1 MKSLRARVL
10 MLVAGAGLLTAIVLA
25 AVMHMSVRSYYTD
38 VVYTQSRAFIERV
51 VEMHPDLWEL
61 YERDPEAF
69 SDKLAAYTVYSP
81 TTGMYLLDA
90 QGRVLATSGEP
101 KVFWSAWRVDLAPV
115 RASLE
120 RDPSMPIVAPDPD
133 HESRQRIV
141 AARPIEREGR
151 HLGWVYVVPRAAD
164 IGTQMPE
171 LLKSYAIQTAVK
183 VALLTLAIGVAL
195 TVAMIA
201 LLTQPLTALTRVA
214 ERVRSG
220 GFSASLCETEFP
232 FRDRNDEVGRLSRT
246 FRETLERLKLETD
259 RVRET
264 DAHRREMVANVSHD
278 LRTPLTALIGQLETI
293 RMKADALDRETRER
307 FIDAAVNNAHHLRR
321 LTDALNELA
330 KLDNPELRIER
341 EPIALGEL
349 ADDLAQRYGTRAE
362 EAGVSLQVTYPD
374 QLPLAR
380 VDAGLIERAIGNLL
394 DNAIRVTPPGGTIE
408 LRIVRDGQA
417 EGGGLRVEVADS
429 GPGVASDDQARV
441 FQRFYQGSKARE
453 QRGSSGLG
461 LAIVKRVAELHGG
474 RVGLDSAPSRGA
486 TFWMLL
492 PTH

>member
-1 MKSLRARVL
+1 MNSLRARVL
-10 MLVAGAGLLTAIVLA
+10 MLVAGAGLLTAVVLA

-38 VVYTQSRAFIERV
+38 VVYTQSLAFIDRV
-51 VEMHPDLWEL
+51 IEMHPDLWDD
-61 YERDPEAF
+61 YERDPDAF
-69 SDKLAAYTVYSP
+69 SDKLAAYTVFSP
-81 TTGMYLLDA
+81 NTGMYLLDPA
-90 QGRVLATSGEP
+90 GRVLASSGER
-101 KVFWSAWRVDLAPV
+101 KLHWSSFSVDLAPV
-115 RASLE
+115 KDSLN
-120 RDPSMPIVAPDPD
+120 RDESMPILGNDPD
-133 HESRQRIV
+133 HQSKNRIV
-141 AARPIEREGR
+141 AARPLKRDGR
-151 HLGWVYVVPRAAD
+151 VQGWVYVVARAAD
-164 IGTQMPE
+164 IGTQTPE

-195 TVAMIA
+195 TVSMIA
-201 LLTQPLTALTRVA
+201 LLTRPLTALTRVA

-220 GFSASLCETEFP
+220 GFSAPLCETEFP

-246 FRETLERLKLETD
+246 FRDTLERLKLEMD
-259 RVRET
+259 RVTQT
-264 DAHRREMVANVSHD
+264 DAQRREMVANVSHD

-293 RMKADALDRETRER
+293 RMKADSLDPEARAR
-307 FIDAAVNNAHHLRR
+307 FVDAAMNNAQQLRR

-362 EAGVSLQVTYPD
+362 AAGVTLKVTYPD
-374 QLPLAR
+374 GLPLAR

-394 DNAIRVTPPGGTIE
+394 DNAIRVTPPGGAIE
-408 LRIVRDGQA
+408 LRVVGGA
-417 EGGGLRVEVADS
+417 EGLRVEVADT
-429 GPGVASDDQARV
+429 GPGVPNEDQARV
-441 FQRFYQGSKARE
+441 FQRFYQGSKHRE

-474 RVGLDSAPSRGA
+474 RVGLDSAPSSGA

-492 PTH
+492 PTN

>member
-10 MLVAGAGLLTAIVLA
+10 MLVAGAGMLTAIVLA

-38 VVYTQSRAFIERV
+38 VVYAQSQAFIERV
-51 VEMHPDLWEL
+51 MEMHPDLWDL

-69 SDKLAAYTVYSP
+69 SDKLAAYTIYAP
-81 TTGMYLLDA
+81 TTGMYLLDP
-90 QGRVLATSGEP
+90 QGRVLASSGDQHI
-101 KVFWSAWRVDLAPV
+101 FWSNWKVDLEPV
-115 RASLE
+115 RASLL
-120 RDPSMPIVAPDPD
+120 RDAAMPITAADPD
-133 HESRQRIV
+133 HEAKQCLV
-141 AARPIEREGR
+141 AARPIVRAGRE
-151 HLGWVYVVPRAAD
+151 LGWLYVVPRAAD
-164 IGTQMPE
+164 IGTQTPE

-201 LLTQPLTALTRVA
+201 LLTRPLTALTRVA

-220 GFSASLCETEFP
+220 DFSASLCETEFP

-246 FRETLERLKLETD
+246 FRETLERLKLEMD
-259 RVRET
+259 RVTQT

-293 RMKADALDRETRER
+293 RMKAEGLDRESHDR
-307 FIDAAVNNAHHLRR
+307 FIDAAIHNAHHLRR

-330 KLDNPELRIER
+330 KLDNPELKIER

-349 ADDLAQRYGTRAE
+349 ADDLAQRYGIRAE
-362 EAGVSLQVTYPD
+362 EAGVSLRVTYPD

-394 DNAIRVTPPGGTIE
+394 DNAIRVTPQGGTIE
-408 LRIVRDGQA
+408 LRVMRDA
-417 EGGGLRVEVADS
+417 DGLRVEVADT
-429 GPGVASDDQARV
+429 GPGVAVDDQTKV
-441 FQRFYQGSKARE
+441 FQRFYQGSKHRE
-453 QRGSSGLG
+453 QRGSSGIG

-474 RVGLDSAPSRGA
+474 RVGLDSAPARGA

-492 PTH
+492 PTS

>member
-10 MLVAGAGLLTAIVLA
+10 MLVAGAGMLTAIVLA

-38 VVYTQSRAFIERV
+38 VVYAQSQAFIDRV

-61 YERDPEAF
+61 YARDPDAF
-69 SDKLAAYTVYSP
+69 SDKLAAYTIYSP
-81 TTGMYLLDA
+81 STGMYLLDP
-90 QGRVLATSGEP
+90 QGRVLSSSGDQR
-101 KVFWSAWRVDLAPV
+101 VFWNNWRVDLAPV
-115 RASLE
+115 RASLG
-120 RDPSMPIVAPDPD
+120 RDASMPIIGSDPD
-133 HESRQRIV
+133 HQAKTCLV
-141 AARPIEREGR
+141 AARPIVRDGRE
-151 HLGWVYVVPRAAD
+151 LGWLYVVPRAAD
-164 IGTQMPE
+164 IGTQTPE

-201 LLTQPLTALTRVA
+201 LLTRPLTALTRVA

-246 FRETLERLKLETD
+246 FRETLERLKLEMD
-259 RVRET
+259 RVTQT

-293 RMKADALDRETRER
+293 RMKADGLDRESRDR
-307 FIDAAVNNAHHLRR
+307 FVDAAIHNAHHLRR

-349 ADDLAQRYGTRAE
+349 ADDLAQRYGIRAD
-362 EAGVSLQVTYPD
+362 EAGVSLRVTYPD

-394 DNAIRVTPPGGTIE
+394 DNAIRVTPRGGTIE
-408 LRIVRDGQA
+408 LRVVRDA
-417 EGGGLRVEVADS
+417 DGLRVEVADT
-429 GPGVASDDQARV
+429 GPGVAADDQSRV
-441 FQRFYQGSKARE
+441 FQRFYQGSKHRE

-474 RVGLDSAPSRGA
+474 RVGLDSAPARGA

-492 PTH
+492 PTS

>member
-1 MKSLRARVL
+1 M
-10 MLVAGAGLLTAIVLA
+10 LTAIVLA

-38 VVYTQSRAFIERV
+38 VVYAQSQAFIERV
-51 VEMHPDLWEL
+51 VEMHPDLWDL
-61 YERDPEAF
+61 YERDPDAF
-69 SDKLAAYTVYSP
+69 SDKLAAYTIYSP
-81 TTGMYLLDA
+81 STGMYLLDPK
-90 QGRVLATSGEP
+90 GRVLASSGERHI
-101 KVFWSAWRVDLAPV
+101 FWSNWRVDLGPV
-115 RASLE
+115 RASLA
-120 RDPSMPIVAPDPD
+120 RDASMPIHGADPD
-133 HESRQRIV
+133 HEAKQCLV
-141 AARPIEREGR
+141 AARPIVRDGRE
-151 HLGWVYVVPRAAD
+151 LGWLYVVPRAAD
-164 IGTQMPE
+164 IGTQTPE

-201 LLTQPLTALTRVA
+201 LLTRPLTALTRVA

-246 FRETLERLKLETD
+246 FRETLERLKLEMD
-259 RVRET
+259 RVTQT

-293 RMKADALDRETRER
+293 RMKADGLDPESRDR
-307 FIDAAVNNAHHLRR
+307 FVDAAIHNAHHLRR

-330 KLDNPELRIER
+330 KLDNPELKIER

-349 ADDLAQRYGTRAE
+349 ADDLAQRYGIRAE
-362 EAGVSLQVTYPD
+362 EAGVSLRVTYPD
-374 QLPLAR
+374 QLPLAQ

-394 DNAIRVTPPGGTIE
+394 DNAIRVTPQGGTIE
-408 LRIVRDGQA
+408 LRVVRDADGV
-417 EGGGLRVEVADS
+417 RVEVADT
-429 GPGVASDDQARV
+429 GPGVATDDQSKV
-441 FQRFYQGSKARE
+441 FQRFYQGSKHRE
-453 QRGSSGLG
+453 QRGTSGLG

-474 RVGLDSAPSRGA
+474 RVGLDSAPARGA

-492 PTH
+492 PTS

>member
-10 MLVAGAGLLTAIVLA
+10 MLVAGAGMLTAIVLA

-38 VVYTQSRAFIERV
+38 VVYAQSQAFIERV
-51 VEMHPDLWEL
+51 VEMHPDLWDL
-61 YERDPEAF
+61 YERDPDAF
-69 SDKLAAYTVYSP
+69 SDKLAAYTIYSP
-81 TTGMYLLDA
+81 STGMYLLDPK
-90 QGRVLATSGEP
+90 GRVLASSGERHI
-101 KVFWSAWRVDLAPV
+101 FWSNWRVDLGPV
-115 RASLE
+115 RASLA
-120 RDPSMPIVAPDPD
+120 RDASMPIHGADPD
-133 HESRQRIV
+133 HEAKQCLV
-141 AARPIEREGR
+141 AARPIVRDGRE
-151 HLGWVYVVPRAAD
+151 LGWLYVVPRAAD
-164 IGTQMPE
+164 IGTQTPE

-201 LLTQPLTALTRVA
+201 LLTRPLTALTRVA

-246 FRETLERLKLETD
+246 FRETLERLKLEMD
-259 RVRET
+259 RVTQT

-293 RMKADALDRETRER
+293 RMKADGLDPESRDR
-307 FIDAAVNNAHHLRR
+307 FVDAAIHNAHHLRR

-330 KLDNPELRIER
+330 KLDNPELKIER

-349 ADDLAQRYGTRAE
+349 ADDLAQRYGIRAE
-362 EAGVSLQVTYPD
+362 EAGVSLRVTYPD
-374 QLPLAR
+374 QLPLAQ

-394 DNAIRVTPPGGTIE
+394 DNAIRVTPQGGTIE
-408 LRIVRDGQA
+408 LRVVRDADGV
-417 EGGGLRVEVADS
+417 RVEVADT
-429 GPGVASDDQARV
+429 GPGVATDDQSKV
-441 FQRFYQGSKARE
+441 FQRFYQGSKHRE

-474 RVGLDSAPSRGA
+474 RVGLDSAPARGA

-492 PTH
+492 PTS

>member
-38 VVYTQSRAFIERV
+38 VVYSQSRAFIDRV
-51 VEMHPDLWEL
+51 VEMYPDLWER
-61 YERDPEAF
+61 YERDPDEF
-69 SDKLAAYTVYSP
+69 SGKLAAYTVFSP
-81 TTGMYLLDA
+81 NTGMYLLDPN
-90 QGRVLATSGEP
+90 GRVLATSGEHRL
-101 KVFWSAWRVDLAPV
+101 FWSNWKVDLGRV
-115 RASLE
+115 RDSLA
-120 RDPSMPIVAPDPD
+120 RDASMPIDGMDPD
-133 HESRQRIV
+133 HQNKACIV
-141 AARPIEREGR
+141 AARPLMRDGKE
-151 HLGWVYVVPRAAD
+151 LGWLYVVARAAD
-164 IGTQMPE
+164 IGTQTPE
-171 LLKSYAIQTAVK
+171 LLKSYAIQTAAK

-201 LLTQPLTALTRVA
+201 LLTRPLTALTRAA

-220 GFSASLCETEFP
+220 GFSAPLCESEFP
-232 FRDRNDEVGRLSRT
+232 FRDRNDEIGRLSRT
-246 FRETLERLKLETD
+246 FRETLERLRLEMD
-259 RVRET
+259 RVTQT

-293 RMKADALDRETRER
+293 RLKADTLDRDSRER

-349 ADDLAQRYGTRAE
+349 ADDLAQRYGTRAD
-362 EAGVSLQVTYPD
+362 EAGVQLRVTYPD
-374 QLPLAR
+374 GLPLAR

-394 DNAIRVTPPGGTIE
+394 DNAIRVTPSGGTIE
-408 LRIVRDGQA
+408 LRVGTGS
-417 EGGGLRVEVADS
+417 EGLRVEVADS
-429 GPGVASDDQARV
+429 GPGVAEEDEGRV
-441 FQRFYQGSKARE
+441 FHRFYQGSKHRE

-474 RVGLDSAPSRGA
+474 RVGLESAPSRGA

-492 PTH
+492 PAA

>member
-10 MLVAGAGLLTAIVLA
+10 MLVAGAGMLTAIVLA

-38 VVYTQSRAFIERV
+38 VVYAQSQAFIERV
-51 VEMHPDLWEL
+51 VEMHPDLWDL
-61 YERDPEAF
+61 YERDPDAF
-69 SDKLAAYTVYSP
+69 SDKLAAYTIYSP
-81 TTGMYLLDA
+81 STGMYLLDPK
-90 QGRVLATSGEP
+90 GRVLASSGERHI
-101 KVFWSAWRVDLAPV
+101 FWSNWRVDLGPV
-115 RASLE
+115 RASLA
-120 RDPSMPIVAPDPD
+120 RDASMPIHGADPD
-133 HESRQRIV
+133 HEAKQCLV
-141 AARPIEREGR
+141 AARPIVRDGRE
-151 HLGWVYVVPRAAD
+151 LGWLYVVPRAAD
-164 IGTQMPE
+164 IGTQTPE

-201 LLTQPLTALTRVA
+201 LLTRPLTALTRVA

-246 FRETLERLKLETD
+246 FRETLERLKLEMD
-259 RVRET
+259 RVTQT

-293 RMKADALDRETRER
+293 RMKADGLDPESRDR
-307 FIDAAVNNAHHLRR
+307 FVDAAIHNAPHLRR

-330 KLDNPELRIER
+330 KLDNPELKIER

-349 ADDLAQRYGTRAE
+349 ADDLAQRYGIRAE
-362 EAGVSLQVTYPD
+362 EAGVSLRVTYPD
-374 QLPLAR
+374 QLPLAQ

-394 DNAIRVTPPGGTIE
+394 DNAIRVTPQGGTIE
-408 LRIVRDGQA
+408 LRVVRDADGV
-417 EGGGLRVEVADS
+417 RVEVADT
-429 GPGVASDDQARV
+429 GPGVATDDQSKV
-441 FQRFYQGSKARE
+441 FQRFYQGSKHRE

-474 RVGLDSAPSRGA
+474 RVGLDSAPARGA

-492 PTH
+492 PTS

>member
-10 MLVAGAGLLTAIVLA
+10 MLVAGAGMLTAIVLA

-38 VVYTQSRAFIERV
+38 VVYAQSQAFIERV
-51 VEMHPDLWEL
+51 VEMHPDLWDL
-61 YERDPEAF
+61 YERDPDAF
-69 SDKLAAYTVYSP
+69 SDKLAAYTIYSP
-81 TTGMYLLDA
+81 STGMYLLDPK
-90 QGRVLATSGEP
+90 GRVLASSGERHI
-101 KVFWSAWRVDLAPV
+101 FWSNWRVDLGPV
-115 RASLE
+115 RASLA
-120 RDPSMPIVAPDPD
+120 RDASMPIHGADPD
-133 HESRQRIV
+133 HEAKQCLV
-141 AARPIEREGR
+141 AARPIVRDGRE
-151 HLGWVYVVPRAAD
+151 LGWLYVVPRAAD
-164 IGTQMPE
+164 IGTQTPE

-201 LLTQPLTALTRVA
+201 LLTRPLTALTRVA

-246 FRETLERLKLETD
+246 FRETLERLKLEMD
-259 RVRET
+259 RVTQT

-293 RMKADALDRETRER
+293 RMKADGLDPESRDR
-307 FIDAAVNNAHHLRR
+307 FVDAAIHNAHHLRR

-330 KLDNPELRIER
+330 KLDNPELKIER

-349 ADDLAQRYGTRAE
+349 ADDLAQRYGIRAE
-362 EAGVSLQVTYPD
+362 EAGVSLRVTYPD
-374 QLPLAR
+374 QLPLAQ

-394 DNAIRVTPPGGTIE
+394 DNAIRVTPQGGTIE
-408 LRIVRDGQA
+408 LRVVRDADGV
-417 EGGGLRVEVADS
+417 RVEVADT
-429 GPGVASDDQARV
+429 GPGVATDDQSKV
-441 FQRFYQGSKARE
+441 FQRFYQGSKHRE
-453 QRGSSGLG
+453 QRGTSGLG

-474 RVGLDSAPSRGA
+474 RVGLDSAPARGA

-492 PTH
+492 PTS

>member
-25 AVMHMSVRSYYTD
+25 TVMHMSVRSYYTD
-38 VVYTQSRAFIERV
+38 VVYTQSMAFIDRV
-51 VEMHPDLWEL
+51 IEMHPDLWDI
-61 YERDPEAF
+61 YQRDPGDF
-69 SDKLAAYTVYSP
+69 SRKLAAYTVFSP
-81 TTGMYLLDA
+81 NTGMYLLDPS
-90 QGRVLATSGEP
+90 GRVLATSGDDRTH
-101 KVFWSAWRVDLAPV
+101 WNGWRVDLEPIRIAL
-115 RASLE
+115 S
-120 RDPSMPIVAPDPD
+120 RDPSVPIFAEDPD
-133 HESRQRIV
+133 EAGKGCLV
-141 AARPIEREGR
+141 AARLLKQGDRE
-151 HLGWVYVVPRAAD
+151 LGWVYVVARSAD
-164 IGTQMPE
+164 IGTQTPE

-201 LLTQPLTALTRVA
+201 LLTRPLTALTRVA

-220 GFSASLCETEFP
+220 GFSAPLCETEFP
-232 FRDRNDEVGRLSRT
+232 FRDRDDEVGQLSRT
-246 FRETLERLKLETD
+246 FRDTLERLKFEMD
-259 RVRET
+259 RVTQT
-264 DAHRREMVANVSHD
+264 DTHRREMVANVSHD

-293 RMKADALDRETRER
+293 RMKGEELDRESRER
-307 FIDAAVNNAHHLRR
+307 FIEAAMNNAHHLRR

-362 EAGVSLQVTYPD
+362 AAGVSLSVTYPD
-374 QLPLAR
+374 ALPLAR
-380 VDAGLIERAIGNLL
+380 VDAGLIERALGNLL
-394 DNAIRVTPPGGTIE
+394 DNAIRVTPAGGTIA
-408 LRIVRDGQA
+408 LRIVPEQD
-417 EGGGLRVEVADS
+417 ELRVEVADT
-429 GPGVASDDQARV
+429 GPGVPREDQERV
-441 FQRFYQGSKARE
+441 FQRFYQGSKHRE

-474 RVGLDSAPSRGA
+474 RVGLDSAPSHGS

>member
-10 MLVAGAGLLTAIVLA
+10 MLVAGAGMLTAIVLA

-38 VVYTQSRAFIERV
+38 VVYAQSQAFIERV
-51 VEMHPDLWEL
+51 VEMHPDLWDL
-61 YERDPEAF
+61 YERDPDAF
-69 SDKLAAYTVYSP
+69 SDKLAAYTIYSP
-81 TTGMYLLDA
+81 STGMYLLDPK
-90 QGRVLATSGEP
+90 GRVLASSGERHI
-101 KVFWSAWRVDLAPV
+101 FWSNWRVDLGPV
-115 RASLE
+115 RASLA
-120 RDPSMPIVAPDPD
+120 RDASMPIHGADPD
-133 HESRQRIV
+133 HEAKQCLV
-141 AARPIEREGR
+141 AARPLVRDGRE
-151 HLGWVYVVPRAAD
+151 LGWLYVVPRAAD
-164 IGTQMPE
+164 IGTQTPE

-201 LLTQPLTALTRVA
+201 LLTRPLTALTRVA

-246 FRETLERLKLETD
+246 FRETLERLKLEMD
-259 RVRET
+259 RVTQT

-293 RMKADALDRETRER
+293 RMKADGLDPESRDR
-307 FIDAAVNNAHHLRR
+307 FVDAAIHNAHHLRR

-330 KLDNPELRIER
+330 KLDNPELKIER

-349 ADDLAQRYGTRAE
+349 ADDLAQRYGIRAE
-362 EAGVSLQVTYPD
+362 EAGVSLRVTYPD
-374 QLPLAR
+374 QLPLAQ

-394 DNAIRVTPPGGTIE
+394 DNAIRVTPQGGTIE
-408 LRIVRDGQA
+408 LRVVRDADGV
-417 EGGGLRVEVADS
+417 RVEVADT
-429 GPGVASDDQARV
+429 GPGVATDDQSKV
-441 FQRFYQGSKARE
+441 FQRFYQGSKHRE

-474 RVGLDSAPSRGA
+474 RVGLDSAPARGA

-492 PTH
+492 PTS

>member
-1 MKSLRARVL
+1 MNSLRARVL

-38 VVYTQSRAFIERV
+38 VVYSQSRAFIDRV
-51 VEMHPDLWEL
+51 VEMYPDLWES
-61 YERDPEAF
+61 YARDPDEF
-69 SDKLAAYTVYSP
+69 SDKLAAYTVFSP
-81 TTGMYLLDA
+81 NTGMYLLDPK
-90 QGRVLATSGEP
+90 GRVLATSGEHRL
-101 KVFWSAWRVDLAPV
+101 FWSNWQVDLARV
-115 RASLE
+115 RDSLA
-120 RDPSMPIVAPDPD
+120 RDPSMPIDGMDPD
-133 HESRQRIV
+133 HLNKACIV
-141 AARPIEREGR
+141 AARPLMRDGKE
-151 HLGWVYVVPRAAD
+151 LGWLYVVARAAD
-164 IGTQMPE
+164 IGTQTPE

-201 LLTQPLTALTRVA
+201 LLTRPLTALTRAA

-220 GFSASLCETEFP
+220 GFSAPLCESEFP
-232 FRDRNDEVGRLSRT
+232 FRDRNDEIGRLSRT
-246 FRETLERLKLETD
+246 FRETLERLRLEMD
-259 RVRET
+259 RVTQT

-293 RMKADALDRETRER
+293 RLKADTLDHESRER

-349 ADDLAQRYGTRAE
+349 ADDLAQRYGIRAD
-362 EAGVSLQVTYPD
+362 EAGVQLRVTYPD
-374 QLPLAR
+374 GLPLAR
-380 VDAGLIERAIGNLL
+380 VDAGLIERALGNLL

-408 LRIVRDGQA
+408 LRVGTGR
-417 EGGGLRVEVADS
+417 EGLRVEVADS
-429 GPGVASDDQARV
+429 GPGVATEDQGRV
-441 FQRFYQGSKARE
+441 FNRFYQGSKHRE

-474 RVGLDSAPSRGA
+474 RVGLESAPSRGA

-492 PTH
+492 PAA

>member
-38 VVYTQSRAFIERV
+38 VVYTQSLAFIDRV
-51 VEMHPDLWEL
+51 IEMNPDLWSL
-61 YERDPEAF
+61 YKRDPDDF
-69 SDKLAAYTVYSP
+69 SRQLAAYTTFAP
-81 TTGMYLLDA
+81 NTGMYLLDA
-90 QGRVLATSGEP
+90 DGRVLATSGEKQP
-101 KVFWSAWRVDLAPV
+101 FWRDYRVDLAPV
-115 RASLE
+115 RSALA
-120 RDPSMPIVAPDPD
+120 RDPSVPIHAEDPD
-133 HESRQRIV
+133 HDGKGCLV
-141 AARPIEREGR
+141 AARPLMKDGREM
-151 HLGWVYVVPRAAD
+151 GWIYVVARAAD
-164 IGTQMPE
+164 IGTQTPE

-201 LLTQPLTALTRVA
+201 LLTRPLTALTRVA

-220 GFSASLCETEFP
+220 GFSAPLCETEFP
-232 FRDRNDEVGRLSRT
+232 FRDRDDEVGRLSRT
-246 FRETLERLKLETD
+246 FRDTLERLKLEMD
-259 RVRET
+259 RVTQT

-278 LRTPLTALIGQLETI
+278 LRTPLTALTGQLETI
-293 RMKADALDRETRER
+293 RMKSDSLDAGARER
-307 FIDAAVNNAHHLRR
+307 FIDAAINNAHHLRR

-362 EAGVSLQVTYPD
+362 AAGVTLSVAYPD
-374 QLPLAR
+374 GLPLAR

-394 DNAIRVTPPGGTIE
+394 DNAIRVTPPGGTIL
-408 LRIVRDGQA
+408 LRVAPQQG
-417 EGGGLRVEVADS
+417 ELRVEVADT
-429 GPGVASDDQARV
+429 GPGVPTDDQSQV
-441 FQRFYQGSKARE
+441 FHRFYQGSKHRE

-486 TFWMLL
+486 TFWMML
-492 PTH
+492 PTS

>member
-1 MKSLRARVL
+1 MTSLRARVL
-10 MLVAGAGLLTAIVLA
+10 MLVSGAGLLTAIVLA

-38 VVYTQSRAFIERV
+38 VVYTQSLAFIDRV
-51 VEMHPDLWEL
+51 IEMHPDLWEI
-61 YERDPEAF
+61 YERDPDDF
-69 SDKLAAYTVYSP
+69 SRKLANYTVFSP
-81 TTGMYLLDA
+81 NTGMYLLDTK
-90 QGRVLATSGEP
+90 GRVLASSGDP
-101 KVFWSAWRVDLAPV
+101 KPHWDAWRVDLAPV
-115 RASLE
+115 RASLA
-120 RDPSMPIVAPDPD
+120 RDPSMPIFASDPD
-133 HESRQRIV
+133 HDDKGCLV
-141 AARPIEREGR
+141 AARPLKRDGREV
-151 HLGWVYVVPRAAD
+151 GWLYVVARAAD
-164 IGTQMPE
+164 IGTQTPE

-201 LLTQPLTALTRVA
+201 LLTRPLTSLTRVA

-220 GFSASLCETEFP
+220 GFSAPLCDTEFP

-246 FRETLERLKLETD
+246 FRDTLERLKLEMERVTQTD
-259 RVRET
+259 T
-264 DAHRREMVANVSHD
+264 QRREMVANVSHD

-293 RMKADALDRETRER
+293 RMKADELDRDARER
-307 FIDAAVNNAHHLRR
+307 FFDAALNNAHHLRR

-349 ADDLAQRYGTRAE
+349 ADDLAQRYGIRAE
-362 EAGVSLQVTYPD
+362 AAGVSLRVTYPD
-374 QLPLAR
+374 GLPLAR
-380 VDAGLIERAIGNLL
+380 VDAGLIERALGNLL

-408 LRIVRDGQA
+408 LRIVRDG
-417 EGGGLRVEVADS
+417 GDLRVEVADT
-429 GPGVASDDQARV
+429 GPGVPDEDQGRV
-441 FQRFYQGSKARE
+441 FQRFYQTSKHRD
-453 QRGSSGLG
+453 QRGSMGLG

-474 RVGLDSAPSRGA
+474 QVGLDSPPARGA